1 MVGNPRLVII
11 AIINVLAAVTGSVL
25 VMECLVTHLMPVSI
39 FTPPFLIAVVLSMS
53 IDYALFLLS
62 RFQKETAAGAAA
74 AEAMA
79 ISLSTSGR
87 IVAQAGVILACCFA
101 CLLMTPVQLVSAMGA
116 GGLVAVA
123 VAMAANLTLTPA
135 LILGT
140 RPTFWISKPN
150 APCRPCRQA
159 PEGDAEAPA
168 GDEELHVPNVSMGFW
183 RRFGERLTSC
193 AKPLLFLIL
202 LSAAPCVWKDSMP
215 SSDMLGFTPALP
227 QGSSTAKIF
236 HSIGEEFGYEVL
248 FPTTIGL
255 VAPAEVNLEAWRLQ
269 ACKAL
274 QEIGEEVYR
283 SDFTSST
290 FMSEVIIDGKCLAV
304 DVAGSLLKWWQT
316 NGQEGTV
323 VYIDYPLNPLSIDG
337 QRWTKSLQRAVE
349 DHHRGR
355 WYVHGYGPLLSSQSG
370 EIREFFPYL
379 VVATVCAVLLIS
391 ICFTRS
397 VLWSLRAL
405 LCLFWMLAVLWC
417 LSSLVFPEGLY
428 YIVPSMMLPFLV
440 GVALDYDIF
449 YTEAVLEECN
459 GGLPVKKAGI
469 KALEKTAN
477 IITAAGVVMII
488 AFCPL
493 LLSSTLVLKQIGFM
507 AIGGLSISAFWNTK
521 VAMPV
526 CLHFFGKH
534 SFWPRNLEKKQRCQ
548 QPIDAIFLGHPA
560 YLVDT
565 FTLLTSPD
573 TEKPWSASWWMYL
586 FLPVLWLFGFVGA
599 HILRRLG
606 LPNHVVLD
614 DYEYNGLHVQT
625 WGVLH
630 FGRHFRNS
638 LELHDA
644 RRNVRAAASRAEK
657 TGARVL
663 GLGALNKAE
672 SLNRGGLDL
681 VQHVPSSRSMC
692 VTHGDHLTAAA
703 VVENVLRLVAR
714 FPEFREKIFMTGA
727 TGKTGKAVALALLR
741 RGVSVMCHS
750 GSKQRRDE
758 LETHGLATASHLR
771 DGADCGMW
779 IVGKYDQLVN
789 QVMPPS
795 AVACVF
801 AVPNPVNPV
810 SRSDVMVYDG
820 ATMQIDESR
829 LKGRRANLKLLR
841 QEIYACNAAT
851 LLLASGSK
859 QFDDLGEVDPLTLEA
874 YLEGAESIGITLKPL
889 EDLHSKGR

>member
-1 MVGNPRLVII
+1 MVGNRRLVII

-62 RFQKETAAGAAA
+62 RFQKETTAGAAA

-79 ISLSTSGR
+79 IAMSTSGR

-101 CLLMTPVQLVSAMGA
+101 CLLMTPVQLVRAMGA

-140 RPTFWISKPN
+140 RPTFWISKPK
-150 APCRPCRQA
+150 ATCRQA

-168 GDEELHVPNVSMGFW
+168 GDGELHVPNVSKSFW
-183 RRFGERLTSC
+183 WWFGERLMSW

-202 LSAAPCVWKDSMP
+202 FSAAPCIWKDSMP

-236 HSIGEEFGYEVL
+236 HSIGDEFGYEVL

-255 VAPAEVNLEAWRLQ
+255 VAPAEVNLEEWRLQ

-274 QEIGEEVYR
+274 QQIGEEVYR

-304 DVAGSLLKWWQT
+304 DVAGSWLKWWRT
-316 NGQEGTV
+316 NGREGTIA
-323 VYIDYPLNPLSIDG
+323 YIDYPLNPLSVEG
-337 QRWTKSLQRAVE
+337 QQWTKSLQRAVQ
-349 DHHRGR
+349 DHHQGR
-355 WYVHGYGPLLSSQSG
+355 WYVHGYGPLLSSQSA
-370 EIREFFPYL
+370 EIQEFFPYL
-379 VVATVCAVLLIS
+379 VVATVCTVFLIS

-397 VLWSLRAL
+397 ALWSLRAL

-428 YIVPSMMLPFLV
+428 YVVPSMMLPFLV

-459 GGLPVKKAGI
+459 GHLPVKKAGI

-507 AIGGLSISAFWNTK
+507 AIGGLAISAFWNTK

-526 CLHFFGKH
+526 CLDVFGKY
-534 SFWPRNLEKKQRCQ
+534 SFWPRNLEKKQKCQ
-548 QPIDAIFLGHPA
+548 QPIDAIFLAHPA

-565 FTLLTSPD
+565 FALLTSPD
-573 TEKPWSASWWMYL
+573 TDKPWRASWWMYL
-586 FLPVLWLFGFVGA
+586 FLPVLWLLGFVAA

-625 WGVLH
+625 WVVLH
-630 FGRHFRNS
+630 YGRHFRNS
-638 LELHDA
+638 LERHDA
-644 RRNVRAAASRAEK
+644 RRNVSAAACRAEK

-672 SLNRGGLDL
+672 FLNRGGLDL
-681 VQHVPSSRSMC
+681 VQNLPSSRSMC

-703 VVENVLRLVAR
+703 VVENVVRLAAKSPGER
-714 FPEFREKIFMTGA
+714 IFMTGA

-741 RGVSVMCHS
+741 RGVSVVCHS
-750 GSKQRRDE
+750 SSKQRRDE
-758 LETHGLATASHLR
+758 LETHGLQTASELR
-771 DGADCGMW
+771 AGADCGMW
-779 IVGKYDQLVN
+779 VVGKFDQLVN

-810 SRSDVMVYDG
+810 SRSDVMAYDG
-820 ATMQIDESR
+820 ATMQIDETR
-829 LKGRRANLKLLR
+829 LKGQRANLKLLR

-851 LLLASGSK
+851 LVLAASSK
-859 QFDDLGEVDPLTLEA
+859 QLDDLGEVDPLTLEA
-874 YLEGAESIGITLKPL
+874 YLEEAESIGITLKPL
-889 EDLHSKGR
+889 EDLHGKGR